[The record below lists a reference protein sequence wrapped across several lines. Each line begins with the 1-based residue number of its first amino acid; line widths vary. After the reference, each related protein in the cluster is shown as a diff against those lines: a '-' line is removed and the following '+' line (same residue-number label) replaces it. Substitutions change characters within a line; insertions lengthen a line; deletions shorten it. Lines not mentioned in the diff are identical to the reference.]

1 MSTPPPIAI
10 PFSTDQNIKNL
21 ESERSSLDS
30 HHDNQFSRTHWIIQQ
45 LYNGRQGYSDEDT
58 FVDYIN
64 TDSSIPLDYYPD
76 RYQRLRQK
84 LKGFFTARME
94 CLVNDTPFN
103 FKNRADTPVTFVY
116 DQGSHP
122 INYFK
127 NAINGLLTA
136 LEIRTQRSAK
146 NLATLT
152 LNSFVFCTGISKST
166 IDAKQ

>member
-45 LYNGRQGYSDEDT
+45 LYNGRQGYSNEDE

-94 CLVNDTPFN
+94 CLVNDTHLIS
-103 FKNRADTPVTFVY
+103 KTVQIHLLHLYTIKV
-116 DQGSHP
+116 H
-122 INYFK
+122 I
-127 NAINGLLTA
+127 LLTI
-136 LEIRTQRSAK
+136 LK
-146 NLATLT
+146 ML
-152 LNSFVFCTGISKST
+152 
-166 IDAKQ
+166 